1 MSVHSELREIEIA
14 KKKLEA
20 KQRRL
25 EEKAKKDDALKS
37 SVETFARENGY
48 RDGKALAKVLADV
61 YGVAGGA
68 SLTPRRTRTQVT
80 AELRDS
86 VKAEVAGGKS
96 KNKVSKERGISYIVI
111 DKMVKGGYEHL

>member
-14 KKKLEA
+14 KKKLES

-25 EEKAKKDDALKS
+25 EEKARKDDALKS

-48 RDGKALAKVLADV
+48 RDGKALTKVLADI

-68 SLTPRRTRTQVT
+68 SATPRRKRTKVT

-86 VKAEVAGGKS
+86 IKSEVAGGKS
-96 KNKVSKERGISYIVI
+96 KNKISKEREISYIVV
-111 DKMVKGGYEHL
+111 DKMIKGGYDHL